1 MIDFGPHVTGQ
12 LYKDT
17 HTHHIDTKLP
27 AHAQGKAGSGELI
40 VGGGKGA
47 VTAALDDALKAGGVA
62 AHGGAG
68 AEGAAPLLLSGLA
81 GKGGQHLLTLRAR
94 LLAEK
99 RVGEGGVGGDA
110 GGRSR
115 RSS

>member
-1 MIDFGPHVTGQ
+1 MIDFGPHVAGQ
-12 LYKDT
+12 QYKDDT
-17 HTHHIDTKLP
+17 HTDTKLL
-27 AHAQGKAGSGELI
+27 AHAQGKAGSGELV
-40 VGGGKGA
+40 VGEKGA
-47 VTAALDDALKAGGVA
+47 VTAALDDALETGSIA

-68 AEGAAPLLLSGLA
+68 AEGVAPLLLA
-81 GKGGQHLLTLRAR
+81 GFAGEGGQYLALGAR